1 MPIDWRGSTLAG
13 APSAAR
19 RVVTTINRP
28 VTGSLVADCG
38 NVTEK
43 LICAAAGAPNASPTK
58 ARQQDNNSLPFSKNP
73 ISYPSEYLIPC
84 PAQDRDT
91 RTQPYILH
99 TQPSYPLQNP

>member
-43 LICAAAGAPNASPTK
+43 LICAAAGAPHASHTK
-58 ARQQDNNSLPFSKNP
+58 ARQQHNKSMPFPTNTISKIRIASIRKRVNQ
-73 ISYPSEYLIPC
+73 YATLYVDAQFIPK
-84 PAQDRDT
+84 
-91 RTQPYILH
+91 
-99 TQPSYPLQNP
+99 